1 MAVRL
6 RERYKQ
12 EIVPALRE
20 QFQYPNVMAVPRLEK
35 IVLNMGI
42 GGAKDDIKAMDRAM
56 EELAQI
62 AGQRPEVRRARKSI
76 ANFKLREGLPIGCRV
91 TLRGTRMY
99 EFLDRLISVALPRV
113 RDFRGLSTRSF
124 DGRGNYTMGVTDQL
138 IFPEVNYDK
147 VDAVRGMNIS
157 MVTTAKTD
165 DESRALL
172 EKLGMPFRR
181 S

>member
-99 EFLDRLISVALPRV
+99 EFLGASEGRKYAETTGAHEFFHSVQFAYNYYMPRWFMEASATWMERMV
-113 RDFRGLSTRSF
+113 Y
-124 DGRGNYTMGVTDQL
+124 DGSDQGGKYQ
-138 IFPEVNYDK
+138 P
-147 VDAVRGMNIS
+147 RQSG
-157 MVTTAKTD
+157 
-165 DESRALL
+165 R
-172 EKLGMPFRR
+172 
-181 S
+181 